1 MYTLSQKHFIMLE
14 VLVDGINEKAMQTV
28 EDNILELKDGMTVFE
43 EYKYELERVILHE
56 TE

>member
-1 MYTLSQKHFIMLE
+1 MLE